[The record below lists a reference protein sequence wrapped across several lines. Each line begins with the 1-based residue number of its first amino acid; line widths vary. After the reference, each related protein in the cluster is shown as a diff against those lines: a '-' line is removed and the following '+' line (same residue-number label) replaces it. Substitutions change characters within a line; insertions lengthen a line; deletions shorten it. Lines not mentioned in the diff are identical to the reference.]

1 MAKDEWQI
9 WRDQGRKIQA
19 IKALREQYP
28 YLGLR
33 EAKNIVD
40 GVEPPPAEPAEPA
53 PTRVNAILGPTLS
66 DSAPAL
72 KNQFGQSIHV
82 GDWVGYVSKTGS
94 HTTRKVGI
102 VYELSSKRAGYPS
115 KDMPAVRIEWQ
126 LDGSYGEPKKCDD
139 RPSLVDVNNVFRI
152 PAASNWRD

>member
-1 MAKDEWQI
+1 MAQLSEWEA

-19 IKALREQYP
+19 IKALRVQYP
-28 YLGLR
+28 GLSLK
-33 EAKNIVD
+33 EAKDIVD
-40 GVEPPPAEPAEPA
+40 GVKPPPAEPTLA
-53 PTRVNAILGPTLS
+53 PTLNDTVPS
-66 DSAPAL
+66 L

-102 VYELSSKRAGYPS
+102 VYELAEKKVSSYPV
-115 KDMPAVRIEWQ
+115 KTTPAVRIEWQ

-152 PAASNWRD
+152 PASSNWRD